1 MRLIRIVALFALGL
15 VCTWTGAQ
23 ERYPN
28 HPVTLVLGYSPG
40 GIGDGV
46 ARQIAEFARQ
56 RRGATVIVDFKPG
69 AASTIATSFIK
80 RSSAD
85 GYTLGFLSPSA
96 MYVLPHFQK
105 LPYDPL
111 KDFTYLGL
119 VMAQP
124 YPLYVRAD
132 SPFKT
137 FNDVLAYA
145 HANPGKFRWGTAGSN
160 TLGQILMQSAF
171 ERDKVDAITVPF
183 KGGSDAINALLGGHI
198 EGVVSSD
205 FGPMLAAGKVRL
217 IVETGETR
225 PMAQVPTLKELG
237 YPLSITLKY
246 GVFGPTALP
255 AEVVTWWDSLLKE
268 FAESPAYA
276 EFAKKNYGIPIYASP
291 AEVTQHVQQTYS
303 RIGTAIKTLDLKPN

>member
-1 MRLIRIVALFALGL
+1 MSFFRFVALSALVLFCG
-15 VCTWTGAQ
+15 VATA
-23 ERYPN
+23 EDRYPN
-28 HPVTLVLGYSPG
+28 HPVTLVVGYSAG
-40 GIGDGV
+40 GLGDGV

-56 RRGATVIVDFKPG
+56 RRGATIVVDFKPG
-69 AASTIATSFIK
+69 ASSTIATGFIK
-80 RSSAD
+80 RSAAD

-96 MYVLPHFQK
+96 LYVLPHLQK

-111 KDFTYLGL
+111 KDFSYLGL

-145 HANPGKFRWGTAGSN
+145 RANPGKFRWGTAGAN
-160 TLGQILMQSAF
+160 TLGQILMQSALN
-171 ERDKVDAITVPF
+171 RDKVDAPTIPF

-225 PMAQVPTLKELG
+225 PMPDVPTLKELG
-237 YPLSITLKY
+237 YPLAVTLKY
-246 GVFGPTALP
+246 GVFGPAGLP
-255 AEVVTWWDSLLKE
+255 AEVVNWWDTLLKE
-268 FAESPAYA
+268 FAASPAYA
-276 EFAKKNYGIPIYASP
+276 EFTKRNYGVPIYASP
-291 AEVTQHVQQTYS
+291 AEVTRHVQQTYN
-303 RIGTAIKTLDLKPN
+303 GMETAIKTLDLKPN

>member
-1 MRLIRIVALFALGL
+1 MRLIRIIALLALGL
-15 VCTWTGAQ
+15 ICTWTAAQ
-23 ERYPN
+23 ERYPSR
-28 HPVTLVLGYSPG
+28 PVTLVVGYSAG
-40 GIGDGV
+40 GIGDGI

-56 RRGATVIVDFKPG
+56 RRGATVVVDFKPG
-69 AASTIATSFIK
+69 AASTIATGYIK

-124 YPLYVRAD
+124 YPLYVLAD

-145 HANPGKFRWGTAGSN
+145 RANPGKFRWGTAGAN

-171 ERDKVDAITVPF
+171 ERDKVDVTTVPF
-183 KGGSDAINALLGGHI
+183 KGGADAINALLGGHI

-225 PMAQVPTLKELG
+225 PMPQVPTLKELG
-237 YPLSITLKY
+237 YPLSVTLKY
-246 GVFGPTALP
+246 GVFGPAGLP
-255 AEVVTWWDSLLKE
+255 QDIVSWWDSLLKE
-268 FAESPAYA
+268 FSESTAYA

-291 AEVTQHVQQTYS
+291 AEVTRHVQQTYS
-303 RIGTAIKTLDLKPN
+303 NIGTAIKTLDLKPN